1 MSLKETRRR
10 YFTLKI
16 RYNKKQIRCFYFCFM
31 YVSNVFL
38 FGTEAVSVS
47 FYKQK
52 SILTVVFIIKRFL
65 EYEFK
70 RNEKEILYIEDI
82 I

>member
-1 MSLKETRRR
+1 M
-10 YFTLKI
+10 
-16 RYNKKQIRCFYFCFM
+16 N
-31 YVSNVFL
+31 VSNVFL

-70 RNEKEILYIEDI
+70 RNEKEVLYIEDSI
-82 I
+82 